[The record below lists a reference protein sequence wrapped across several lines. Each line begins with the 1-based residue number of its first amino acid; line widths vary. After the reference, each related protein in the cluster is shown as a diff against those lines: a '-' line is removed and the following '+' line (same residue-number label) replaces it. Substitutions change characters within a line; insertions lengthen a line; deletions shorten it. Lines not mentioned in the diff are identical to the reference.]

1 MKNHYQGKPHSSI
14 HSPKGVN
21 ISVAPTK
28 NPRKRA
34 LKRRQSLVHSV
45 NHQKANTIKP
55 NNMPIPEL
63 VSIIPVSNKSEKS
76 RRFSLMWGRIGE
88 IL

>member
-1 MKNHYQGKPHSSI
+1 M
-14 HSPKGVN
+14 N
-21 ISVAPTK
+21 INVAPTK
-28 NPRKRA
+28 NPRNRA

-63 VSIIPVSNKSEKS
+63 VNIIPVRNQEFIKKA
-76 RRFSLMWGRIGE
+76 RKVVDFHLMYEGDW
-88 IL
+88 

>member
-1 MKNHYQGKPHSSI
+1 M
-14 HSPKGVN
+14 N
-21 ISVAPTK
+21 INVAPTK
-28 NPRKRA
+28 NPRNRA

-63 VSIIPVSNKSEKS
+63 VNITPVSNQEFIKKAKKIVD
-76 RRFSLMWGRIGE
+76 FHLMYEGDW
-88 IL
+88 